1 MSHGTLWWRALL
13 HDLFF
18 FFFYTATR
26 LVGACR
32 LSGGSNEEGVLLA
45 ASAPAPALPGD
56 GRARRLFAAV
66 REVSGLLP
74 PAAPAAALRAP
85 ALERAAS
92 GAAALAVLLTARDS
106 PADAADALRG
116 AAAALPAGGP
126 ALPLAVLVDG
136 APGMAEGVA
145 AWAAKLVAGGGLGGG
160 VGAWRVARVV
170 GADGVPD
177 AAALAEALAWLAARA
192 PPAPALEAASL
203 YDLAAAALEP
213 ALAALAADPGAPP
226 AAWAA
231 ALRGALA
238 GAAGRVAAAAASPAA
253 AWRWP
258 PPECCLPAPGGGG
271 PGAPKAGVPPARAA
285 FPAAW
290 HAPAAVAAAE
300 AALRRAAL
308 PEPPDGGEWRCWAR
322 AAGEAEWQA
331 AATAHLA
338 THVDVPGLPPS
349 AAVPWRRRMHHAL
362 HARIAAL
369 RAAPAAP
376 DQAVVVAPLPAG
388 PRRVRGAAWVGADV
402 VAGGAPPSAA
412 RTWAQVARGRG
423 SEDPGSGLQANGHA
437 AAPAQ
442 EARPGP
448 DTVAGKRKWAGDAGG
463 RTPSREWGK
472 AAAGAAAGV
481 LRALASA
488 GAPRSDILA
497 RLPHANGSS
506 APAGPPGGGGS
517 GGGALATAL
526 AAERRSGGLLTARM
540 AREADDASGGWGAP
554 AAQRMGDSLEAAG
567 AGAESDPEA
576 AHSERFDLEQ
586 RLRDAREA
594 AQRLTARMQ
603 ASADSC

>member
-1 MSHGTLWWRALL
+1 M
-13 HDLFF
+13 D
-18 FFFYTATR
+18 ATR
-26 LVGACR
+26 AVHAR
-32 LSGGSNEEGVLLA
+32 RPPGGSTEEGVLLT
-45 ASAPAPALPGD
+45 ASAPAPALPND

-74 PAAPAAALRAP
+74 PAADAARHGP

-92 GAAALAVLLTARDS
+92 GAAALAVLLTPRDS
-106 PADAADALRG
+106 PANAAAALRG
-116 AAAALPAGGP
+116 AAAALPAGRP

-136 APGMAEGVA
+136 APDMAEGIA
-145 AWAAKLVAGGGLGGG
+145 AWAAKLVAGGALGGG

-170 GADGVPD
+170 DAAGVPD
-177 AAALAEALAWLAARA
+177 AALLRDALAWLAARA
-192 PPAPALEAASL
+192 PPAPALEASSL
-203 YDLAAAALEP
+203 YELAAAALEP

-258 PPECCLPAPGGGG
+258 PPECCLPGPGGGG
-271 PGAPKAGVPPARAA
+271 PGAKAGAAPARAA

-300 AALRRAAL
+300 AALRRAEL
-308 PEPPDGGEWRCWAR
+308 PEPPDGDEWRCWAR
-322 AAGEAEWQA
+322 AASEAEWQA
-331 AATAHLA
+331 VATRHLA
-338 THVDVPGLPPS
+338 AHVDVPGLPPS

-369 RAAPAAP
+369 RAAPGAPGQAPAAP

-388 PRRVRGAAWVGADV
+388 PRRVPGAAWMGADLA
-402 VAGGAPPSAA
+402 AGGAPPSAA

-423 SEDPGSGLQANGHA
+423 SEDPGARPRANGLA
-437 AAPAQ
+437 TAAPAQ
-442 EARPGP
+442 EARAGP
-448 DTVAGKRKWAGDAGG
+448 EAAAGKRKWAGDAGG
-463 RTPSREWGK
+463 RTPARDWGK

-488 GAPRSDILA
+488 GAPRSDLSA
-497 RLPHANGSS
+497 RPPHANGSCAS
-506 APAGPPGGGGS
+506 AGPHGEGRPGGA
-517 GGGALATAL
+517 ALAAAL

-540 AREADDASGGWGAP
+540 AREADDAGGGWGAP
-554 AAQRMGDSLEAAG
+554 AAQLEDGLDMAG
-567 AGAESDPEA
+567 AGADPDPEVA
-576 AHSERFDLEQ
+576 PSMRFDLEQ